1 MKYVEFHYSAG
12 MCGTDEETFGV
23 FDDDATDEDISD
35 VGFELCSQHCES
47 YGVYPEEYE
56 EENGVEFEYDYSW
69 KEVSKEE
76 VTTTPE
82 DFTRR

>member
-1 MKYVEFHYSAG
+1 MLSF
-12 MCGTDEETFGV
+12 
-23 FDDDATDEDISD
+23 II
-35 VGFELCSQHCES
+35 LL
-47 YGVYPEEYE
+47 VYPEEYE